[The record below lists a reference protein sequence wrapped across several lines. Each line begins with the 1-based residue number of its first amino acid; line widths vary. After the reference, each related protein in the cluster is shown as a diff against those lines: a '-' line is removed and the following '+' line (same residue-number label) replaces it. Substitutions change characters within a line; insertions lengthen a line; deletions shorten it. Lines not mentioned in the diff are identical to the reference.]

1 MGGSGASRVREGA
14 LLVLKEIH
22 RISAK
27 EALLK
32 KNDVES
38 LARAAVARGGGQPRR
53 VVSWLPRYMLAE
65 PSIRE
70 PIVRAPSR
78 TSLGPSRRSTIWW
91 RAARGRST

>member
-1 MGGSGASRVREGA
+1 MGASGASRVREGA

-38 LARAAVARGGGQPRR
+38 LARAAVARGGGPASPRR
-53 VVSWLPRYMLAE
+53 FLAAALHARRTVD
-65 PSIRE
+65 S
-70 PIVRAPSR
+70 RADCSCSV
-78 TSLGPSRRSTIWW
+78 TNLTGTV
-91 RAARGRST
+91 